1 MELMSFRG
9 GVVQAVPSDDIES
22 EVNLYRRLPFSY
34 AETARSRQQVFVIG
48 AASRWGDAFQFGVPS
63 EGDALPT
70 DPTGAPTG
78 PDLLP
83 TRST

>member
-1 MELMSFRG
+1 MEPMSLRG
-9 GVVQAVPSDDIES
+9 GVVEAVPSDDIES
-22 EVNLYRRLPFSY
+22 GVNLYRPLPFSY

-48 AASRWGDAFQFGVPS
+48 AASLSGDPLQLGAPS

-70 DPTGAPTG
+70 DPTGVPTS
-78 PDLLP
+78 PDLRL